1 MSLLGTPVY
10 ANNATPLW
18 LSTQGDVVTGDLT
31 FVPPASVNWVDASGN
46 DLGRIVAVGPASN
59 SQLYIQD
66 NNQINFGLVGQSST
80 NTTLFVDAYG
90 GQDLFRIDGQVDTD
104 ELALKNTQSIGT
116 WTIPIGQSNSTYT
129 YTNPHIIAPY
139 VFVQSFGNVSAGP
152 TLGSGQGKLMVTN
165 VTNSNFTVACV
176 DASGIGQTVA
186 DTAVSFLWMAVDP
199 VA

>member
-10 ANNATPLW
+10 ANNSTPLW
-18 LSTQGDVVTGDLT
+18 LSTQGDIMTGDIT
-31 FVPPASVNWVDASGN
+31 FVSPNSVSWVDASGN
-46 DLGRIVAVGPASN
+46 NLGRIVGTGPASN

-80 NTTLFVDAYG
+80 NTVLFVDAYG
-90 GQDLFRIDGQVDTD
+90 GQDLFRVDGQVDTD
-104 ELALKNTQSIGT
+104 ELALKTTQSIGSFS
-116 WTIPIGQSNSTYT
+116 IPIGQSNVTYT

-152 TLGSGQGKLMVTN
+152 TLGSGQGKLMVTD
-165 VTNSNFTVACV
+165 VTNSNFTVALV
-176 DASGIGQTVA
+176 DASGIGQTVV